1 MTDKF
6 TALTP
11 ELHRYVVEHGARRD
25 DVLRAVEEETAA
37 LGDIALMQTSPD
49 EGALLTLLTQL
60 VDARLAVEV
69 GTFTGYGA
77 ICIARGLAPGG
88 RLLCCELDEG
98 WAGTA
103 RANLERAGVA
113 DRVEVRVGPAL
124 DTLRSLPS
132 ERTIDLS
139 YVDADKSGYPE
150 YYEELLARTRPGG
163 LIVLDNTILGGRVLA
178 PEDDSARAIAA
189 LNARIAADERVDVAM
204 LAVADGVTLARVR

>member
-25 DVLRAVEEETAA
+25 DVLRQVEEETAA
-37 LGDIALMQTSPD
+37 LGSIALMQTAPD

-60 VDARLAVEV
+60 VDARFAVEV

-98 WAGTA
+98 WAQTA

-113 DRVEVRVGPAL
+113 DRAEVRVGPAL
-124 DTLRSLPS
+124 ETLRGLPA

-139 YVDADKSGYPE
+139 YVDADKPGYPD

-163 LIVLDNTILGGRVLA
+163 LIVLDNVLLDGRVLA

-189 LNARIAADERVDVAM
+189 LNERIASDERVDVAM